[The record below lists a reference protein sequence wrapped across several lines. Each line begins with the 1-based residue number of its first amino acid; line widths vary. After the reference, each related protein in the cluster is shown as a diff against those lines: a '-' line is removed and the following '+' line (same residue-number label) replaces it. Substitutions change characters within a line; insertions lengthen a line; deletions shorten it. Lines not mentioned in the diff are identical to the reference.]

1 MLKKPQV
8 LSRTRGATEG
18 VEMKVIHLITNLGI
32 GGAET
37 MLYQR
42 LMISKER
49 GEESSHM
56 VCYFNDGPFVQQV
69 KDLGFTV
76 MKISGFLRGYDP
88 VGFYQFF
95 KLVKKERPTC
105 LHASLW
111 SASIIARLVGYFT
124 KIPTICDIHGDPEH
138 HGIIRNSIDRLV
150 PYKYVMFIA
159 VTSAIVS
166 SIKKWMPGAQVQ
178 VIHNGV
184 NQQYF
189 LQNDTR
195 EFSFSQIKQEK
206 IIITVCGRLIPLKRY
221 HLFLHAINLLI
232 KSGQKGIHG
241 LIIGEGPEKANLVA
255 LSYKLGIER
264 YVTFVGQQKNMPD
277 WYALSDVLLSCSET
291 EALSLVVLEAMSV
304 GVVVVATAS
313 TNAGEVI
320 KHQKN
325 GLLLQTSKIQDIAE
339 ALSRL
344 ASNPLFRKRLGAA
357 AEATIEKKFDIHIA
371 TSRYKKLYKSLLR

>member
-1 MLKKPQV
+1 
-8 LSRTRGATEG
+8 
-18 VEMKVIHLITNLGI
+18 MKVIHLIANLGV

-42 LMISKER
+42 LMVSKDR
-49 GEESSHM
+49 GELEHHII
-56 VCYFNDGPFVQQV
+56 CYFHDGPFLKSL
-69 KDLGFTV
+69 KDAGFTV
-76 MKISGFLRGYDP
+76 IKITGLLRGYDP
-88 VGFYQFF
+88 IGWYQLFQ
-95 KLVKKERPTC
+95 LIKKERPTC

-124 KIPTICDIHGDPEH
+124 ETSTVCDIHGDPEY

-150 PYKYVMFIA
+150 PYKHVTFVA
-159 VTSAIVS
+159 VTSAIVP

-221 HLFLHAINLLI
+221 HLFLHSINLLI
-232 KSGQKGIHG
+232 KSGQKNIHG
-241 LIIGEGPEKANLVA
+241 LIIGEGPEKANLLA
-255 LSYKLGIER
+255 LAYKLGIER

-277 WYALSDVLLSCSET
+277 WYALSDVLVSCSET

-320 KHQKN
+320 QHKKN
-325 GLLLQTSKIQDIAE
+325 GLLLQTSDFKDMAE

-344 ASNPLFRKRLGAA
+344 ASDSLFRKRLGAA
-357 AEATIEKKFDIHIA
+357 AEATIEKKFDIHIVEK
-371 TSRYKKLYKSLLR
+371 RYEKLYKSLLK